1 MTNLEKLFAFFEAEN
16 QRDWDIYQTFLDV
29 HVVWE
34 LHGESPE
41 IIQGKEGY
49 LHRIKEAYQDSS
61 TQFSCQYYHTNA
73 EQSRI
78 LTILVNDHRDLSFD
92 LFEFANGLIVKEIE
106 YLLKKRGGQ
115 RSIIR

>member
-16 QRDWDIYQTFLDV
+16 QRDWDIYQTFLDE

-34 LHGESPE
+34 LHGEFPE
-41 IIQGKEGY
+41 IIQGKE
-49 LHRIKEAYQDSS
+49 AYQNSS
-61 TQFSCQYYHTNA
+61 AQFCCQYYHTNA

-78 LTILVNDHRDLSFD
+78 LTILVNDHGDLSCD

-106 YLLKKRGGQ
+106 YLLKKRLGQ
-115 RSIIR
+115 KS

>member
-16 QRDWDIYQTFLDV
+16 QRDWDIYQT

-41 IIQGKEGY
+41 IIQGKEAY
-49 LHRIKEAYQDSS
+49 LHRIQEAYQNSS
-61 TQFSCQYYHTNA
+61 TQFCCQYYHSNS

-78 LTILVNDHRDLSFD
+78 LTILVNDHRDLSCD
-92 LFEFANGLIVKEIE
+92 IFEFANGLIVKEIE
-106 YLLKKRGGQ
+106 YLLKKRLGQ
-115 RSIIR
+115 KS